1 MVFIVREPEMMQ
13 LRWKLVFLALC
24 AAAGGLMWQNA
35 DARAQFVH
43 EMEIL
48 RDFFNHL
55 AEGYEPWQV

>member
-1 MVFIVREPEMMQ
+1 MMQ

-24 AAAGGLMWQNA
+24 AAVGGLMWQNA